1 MNNFVFSQDPL
12 LYQNLSS
19 PLSRPGQGEYD
30 MKQQLDNA
38 IAQYQS
44 MQQSFNS
51 KQSPQG
57 KDHLG
62 ELDELMKELDD
73 SVAEKLKTNQE
84 FITLN
89 AQVQEMI
96 QAEIMRSVKWKI
108 NSNPDAIAKIDSLK
122 GMIKTATKE
131 QTAEEKRNMLELND
145 YLNNYSSMSFD
156 DYKRIKTQTKNVND
170 ESNRS

>member
-19 PLSRPGQGEYD
+19 PLNRPGQGEYD

-44 MQQSFNS
+44 MQQSFNG

-96 QAEIMRSVKWKI
+96 QTEIMRSVKWKI

-122 GMIKTATKE
+122 GVIKTATKE

>member
-19 PLSRPGQGEYD
+19 PLNRPGQGEYD

-44 MQQSFNS
+44 MQQSFNG

>member
-1 MNNFVFSQDPL
+1 
-12 LYQNLSS
+12 
-19 PLSRPGQGEYD
+19 

-44 MQQSFNS
+44 MQQSFNG

-96 QAEIMRSVKWKI
+96 QTEIMRSVKWKI

>member
-19 PLSRPGQGEYD
+19 PLNRPGQGEYD

-44 MQQSFNS
+44 MQQSFNG

-96 QAEIMRSVKWKI
+96 QTEIMRSVKWKI

>member
-44 MQQSFNS
+44 MQQSFNG

-84 FITLN
+84 FVTLN

>member
-19 PLSRPGQGEYD
+19 PLNRAGQGEYD

-44 MQQSFNS
+44 MQQSFNA
-51 KQSPQG
+51 KQTPQG

-96 QAEIMRSVKWKI
+96 QTEIMRSVKWKI

>member
-19 PLSRPGQGEYD
+19 PLNRPGQGEYD

-44 MQQSFNS
+44 MQQSFNG

-84 FITLN
+84 FVTLN